1 MKIPILRD
9 PNTVHAKFRWVGED
23 TTLYL
28 LDHMNAFTLEHV
40 LLWKE
45 GTDTYA
51 NHDEDIREWLNTIII
66 ASSMYELN
74 IGVIEKIYL
83 LNIIE

>member
-1 MKIPILRD
+1 MQEQFVVNTLKCKKLNKSLWIYNMVYCMKIPILRD
-9 PNTVHAKFRWVGED
+9 PNTVNAKFRWVGED

-51 NHDEDIREWLNTIII
+51 KHDEDIRE
-66 ASSMYELN
+66 
-74 IGVIEKIYL
+74 
-83 LNIIE
+83 